1 MLLRSMSQAIYSP
14 NNEGHFGLA
23 FEAYT
28 HFTSPIRR
36 YPDLLVHRVIK
47 CILGERKY
55 SLPNLPTPG
64 EAQLKLA
71 KLPRDSNPIRV
82 TVRCEVTG
90 RPRGNLRRFGL
101 SRIQFREKALRGELT
116 GVVKASW

>member
-1 MLLRSMSQAIYSP
+1 MAKTSSILK
-14 NNEGHFGLA
+14 NERRKKLVA
-23 FEAYT
+23 KYATRRKELKSIIKNPA
-28 HFTSPIRR
+28 TS
-36 YPDLLVHRVIK
+36 
-47 CILGERKY
+47 GEERAQ
-55 SLPNLPTPG
+55 
-64 EAQLKLA
+64 AQLKLA

-90 RPRGNLRRFGL
+90 RSRGNLRKFGL